1 MFCFNCRNQIND
13 NSRFCNACGAQQ
25 PQQQQYQQPPQ
36 PQPQQYAPQPPQYQ
50 PQQYAPQPP
59 QYAPQPPPQWQPSV
73 QMPAKKKIL
82 HLDVKGTVS
91 VGFMTFFAWL
101 IALIAPVVGLYMVL
115 KGLIEEISH
124 LITNFRISV
133 WDIILGII
141 GGDFLTESLT
151 YNNAGSSTVL
161 NRLQDITLVV
171 HNGST
176 AYFYGVL
183 LIFLIFIPLIIM
195 LVMLR
200 KNITAGRVLLII
212 NTVLC
217 CIGSTICCL
226 FIQRLSDA
234 IGVLPPPY
242 NNTAFIIMLCAC
254 VTTILW
260 IMGTI
265 IYFVLVGKSKKLFDN
280 M

>member
-1 MFCFNCRNQIND
+1 
-13 NSRFCNACGAQQ
+13 
-25 PQQQQYQQPPQ
+25 
-36 PQPQQYAPQPPQYQ
+36 
-50 PQQYAPQPP
+50 
-59 QYAPQPPPQWQPSV
+59 
-73 QMPAKKKIL
+73 MPVKKKIL

-101 IALIAPVVGLYMVL
+101 IAFIAPVAGLYLVI

-124 LITNFRISV
+124 LIMNFRVSV

-141 GGDFLTESLT
+141 GGDFLTESFT

-171 HNGST
+171 QTGST
-176 AYFYGVL
+176 AYFYGLL

-200 KNITAGRVLLII
+200 KNITAGRVMLII

-217 CIGSTICCL
+217 CIGSIICCL

-234 IGVLPPPY
+234 IGVMPPPY
-242 NNTAFIIMLCAC
+242 NNTALIILLCTC
-254 VTTILW
+254 VTTALW

-265 IYFVLVGKSKKLFDN
+265 IYFILVGKSKKLFN
-280 M
+280 EQKHLQSL